1 MEPSLL
7 HIDQIHPILRLDETA
22 LRCTVERILSRE
34 GKPIKYLGI
43 ILTDHGTVR
52 ELNKV
57 YRNGD
62 YETDVLAF
70 PLSDNEDSEDSVDG
84 EVYVDL
90 DMALERHERFNASFE
105 EEASRYVVHG
115 VLHLLGHTD
124 GDEAS
129 CEAMRSLEDRYL
141 AMTE

>member
-1 MEPSLL
+1 MEPTPL
-7 HIDQIHPILRLDETA
+7 HINQIHPILRLDEAA
-22 LRCTVERILSRE
+22 LRCTVERVLSRE

-52 ELNKV
+52 ELNKT

-70 PLSDNEDSEDSVDG
+70 PMGDNEDSVDG

-90 DMALERHERFNASFE
+90 DMALERHEQFHASFE

-115 VLHLLGHTD
+115 VLHLVGYTD

-129 CEAMRSLEDRYL
+129 CEAMRCLEDRYL
-141 AMTE
+141 AQSK